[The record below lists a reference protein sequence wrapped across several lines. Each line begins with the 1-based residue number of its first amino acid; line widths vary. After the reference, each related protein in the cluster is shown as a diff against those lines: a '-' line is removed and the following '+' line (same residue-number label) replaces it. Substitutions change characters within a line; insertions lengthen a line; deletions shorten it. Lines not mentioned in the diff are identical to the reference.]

1 MTWPTPADDATKRRF
16 QRQARR
22 DTAPELLL
30 RRELWRRGLRYR
42 VDQKV
47 VGRRRRVDIAF
58 TRAKVAV
65 FVDGC
70 FWHSC
75 PIHST
80 RPKNNADWWAAKLEA
95 NVARDRATDDELIA
109 AGWTVV
115 RVWEHESVI
124 TAADRVQATIRQA
137 MSHR

>member
-1 MTWPTPADDATKRRF
+1 MTRPQPADDANRRRF

-42 VDQKV
+42 VDHKV

-95 NVARDRATDDELIA
+95 NVARDRATDAELFA

-124 TAADRVQATIRQA
+124 TAADRVQATIRQV